1 MTKTDQEL
9 LKKMHDLH
17 EFALNNN
24 YPIAEELE
32 SQIRFVT
39 EHLKD
44 TDIICLIDELNQ
56 FYHGNVTKESI
67 LESLYEMYTKIGKL
81 NYI

>member
-32 SQIRFVT
+32 SQIHFIA
-39 EHLKD
+39 EHFKD

-56 FYHGNVTKESI
+56 FYHGNVTKDSI
-67 LESLYEMYTKIGKL
+67 LHSS
-81 NYI
+81 